1 MAPPHLIQGELG
13 TNEIK
18 DEKTRGIINLSC
30 FIVWVLSHADAIV
43 LILSHDYRL
52 RISLP
57 NILNVDLYVTQIEL
71 IKLIEYFKEEGGGGQ
86 DMTN

>member
-1 MAPPHLIQGELG
+1 MMAPPHLIQGELG

-18 DEKTRGIINLSC
+18 DEKTRGIINLS
-30 FIVWVLSHADAIV
+30 WLSHADTIV

-71 IKLIEYFKEEGGGGQ
+71 KKLIEHFKGGGGQ
-86 DMTN
+86 NMTN